1 MRLNKVEVNL
11 RRLLEAAPRQQNPA
25 KLVHYVTTARELL
38 EQLGAQITPEGISSV
53 SKAKLS
59 DYSEK
64 IEALAAK
71 LAASVVCYYH
81 VDSLYAHCH
90 SYFICRFFIGFKAAT
105 ADPENEKP
113 VVESREEEI
122 SEEIAKAESPIS
134 LSSGLRRRSA
144 AHIEAR
150 ASHQERTGDIG
161 APIKLDAEAQ
171 AHIEKHRK
179 LQEDLT
185 DEMVELARQLKESSL
200 MMNQSV
206 QETEKILDSTERA
219 VEHSLASTGHA
230 TSRAAE
236 VYSLTSKTTCFQC
249 LLIFFMTCMFVMVVL
264 LIRIT

>member
-11 RRLLEAAPRQQNPA
+11 IRLLEAAPWQQNQA
-25 KLVHYVTTARELL
+25 KLLYYVTTARELL
-38 EQLGAQITPEGISSV
+38 EQLGAETTPEGISSI

-59 DYSEK
+59 EYSEK
-64 IEALAAK
+64 IEALASR
-71 LAASVVCYYH
+71 LAAS
-81 VDSLYAHCH
+81 L
-90 SYFICRFFIGFKAAT
+90 
-105 ADPENEKP
+105 PENEKP
-113 VVESREEEI
+113 ITESRDEI
-122 SEEIAKAESPIS
+122 SYDEAKAESPIS
-134 LSSGLRRRSA
+134 LSSGLRRRST
-144 AHIEAR
+144 AHAEVGP
-150 ASHQERTGDIG
+150 SHHERKEDIG

-219 VEHSLASTGHA
+219 VEHSLASAGHA

-236 VYSLTSKTTCFQC
+236 VYSLASKTTCFQW
-249 LLIFFMTCMFVMVVL
+249 LLMFVMACMFVMVVL